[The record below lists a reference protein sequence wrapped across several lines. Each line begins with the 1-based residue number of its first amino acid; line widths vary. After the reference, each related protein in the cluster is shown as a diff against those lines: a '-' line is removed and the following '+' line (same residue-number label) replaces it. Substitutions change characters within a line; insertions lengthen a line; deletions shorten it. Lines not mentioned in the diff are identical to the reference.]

1 MFCDKCGADNSES
14 AKFCRKCGETITLP
28 TPSFVDREADGEV
41 ETRVAARAV
50 EPIVH
55 APAVHAP
62 TDSDEEKR
70 IFSIT
75 PTLLFVKVGYVVAA
89 IIALLFVA
97 LMSILLGG
105 VSAIIWIVIGLAF
118 FLVPA
123 YFHVKQRLTRYT
135 LTETK
140 VEIDSGLIA
149 RTTRNIPI
157 RRIQDVTVTANVFQ
171 RLVGYGDLVIDN
183 ASEAGSTIILDNID
197 RPQAHADMLLKQMRL
212 LEK

>member
-1 MFCDKCGADNSES
+1 MYCDKCGAENAES
-14 AKFCRKCGETITLP
+14 AKFCRKCGEVITLP
-28 TPSFVDREADGEV
+28 TPSFVESEENGEV

-50 EPIVH
+50 EPLDQQTKS
-55 APAVHAP
+55 AN
-62 TDSDEEKR
+62 DEER
-70 IFSIT
+70 QIFSIT
-75 PTLLFVKVGYVVAA
+75 PTLLFVKVGYVAAA
-89 IIALLFVA
+89 IVALLFVA

-105 VSAIIWIVIGLAF
+105 VSAIIWIVVALAF

-123 YFHVKQRLTRYT
+123 YFHIKQRLTRYT

-197 RPQAHADMLLKQMRL
+197 RPQEHADMLLKQMRL

>member
-1 MFCDKCGADNSES
+1 MYCDKCGAENSES
-14 AKFCRKCGETITLP
+14 AKFCRKCGETISLP
-28 TPSFVDREADGEV
+28 TPSFVEHEANGEI
-41 ETRVAARAV
+41 ETRVAARSV
-50 EPIVH
+50 EPLSVS
-55 APAVHAP
+55 
-62 TDSDEEKR
+62 TETEER
-70 IFSIT
+70 QIFSIT
-75 PTLLFVKVGYVVAA
+75 PTLLFVKVGYVIAA
-89 IIALLFVA
+89 VVALLFVA

-105 VSAIIWIVIGLAF
+105 ISAVIWIVIALAF

-123 YFHVKQRLTRYT
+123 FYHVKQRLTRYT

-140 VEIDSGLIA
+140 IEIDSGLIA

-197 RPQAHADMLLKQMRL
+197 KPQEHADMLLKQMRR

>member
-1 MFCDKCGADNSES
+1 MRMYCDKCGAENKEA
-14 AKFCRKCGETITLP
+14 AKFCRKCGEVIEP
-28 TPSFVDREADGEV
+28 GTPSFVDKEIEGEV

-50 EPIVH
+50 EPL
-55 APAVHAP
+55 
-62 TDSDEEKR
+62 EKSEASPDDAEKQ

-75 PTLLFVKVGYVVAA
+75 PTLLFVKVGYVAAA
-89 IIALLFVA
+89 IVALLFVA

-105 VSAIIWIVIGLAF
+105 VSPMIWIVIALAF

-149 RTTRNIPI
+149 RTTRNIPL

-171 RLVGYGDLVIDN
+171 RIVGYGDLVIDN
-183 ASEAGSTIILDNID
+183 ASETGSSIILDNID
-197 RPQAHADMLLKQMRL
+197 RPQEHADMLLKQMRL

>member
-1 MFCDKCGADNSES
+1 M
-14 AKFCRKCGETITLP
+14 TLP
-28 TPSFVDREADGEV
+28 TPSFVEREADGEV

-50 EPIVH
+50 EPLQS
-55 APAVHAP
+55 
-62 TDSDEEKR
+62 DSSRLDDAER
-70 IFSIT
+70 QIFSIT

-89 IIALLFVA
+89 IIALIFVA

-105 VSAIIWIVIGLAF
+105 ISAIIWIVVALAF

-123 YFHVKQRLTRYT
+123 YFHIKQRLTRYT

-197 RPQAHADMLLKQMRL
+197 RPQEHADLLLKQMRL